1 MYKRKLMKIVI
12 VNNLPSYTGVGRYSF
27 SLFFN
32 LKTIYNNITLINL
45 YETNLANKLIN
56 IIEKNQYHMN
66 LFQKTTHSLVQL
78 LRFLRQGISFSKLY
92 SYEFSLYHITNP
104 WIALYFLPRLY
115 QIHFVITIHDI
126 WPFLLSTPSK
136 LELFLKKPFK
146 EVLMNSGMTIC
157 VTKHTKKDLLRFVN
171 IDPEKIRVIYY
182 GVDHELF
189 KPRDKLEAR
198 RRLGLPLDRPIILNV
213 GSEEPRKNIPIL
225 LKSFKKLL
233 NGVPNALLARVG
245 EKTAYIEKLIKSL
258 GLNGKVLYRRASP
271 NEVALYYNAADLLC
285 FPSYYEGFGN
295 PPLEAMASGLPVIA
309 GNRTSIP
316 EVVSDAGILLDPFD
330 VEGFAY
336 WMREVLMN
344 EDLRNKLSE
353 AGYKRSMSFSW
364 EKCARETLEV
374 YREVLNE
381 A

>member
-1 MYKRKLMKIVI
+1 MKSILLVIHDPSHAGIFRYCLSLYRELKKISENPIDAWLTFPSKVQITKSYGSKLF
-12 VNNLPSYTGVGRYSF
+12 PF
-27 SLFFN
+27 
-32 LKTIYNNITLINL
+32 INL
-45 YETNLANKLIN
+45 GN
-56 IIEKNQYHMN
+56 
-66 LFQKTTHSLVQL
+66 SLLTFFEL
-78 LRFLRQGISFSKLY
+78 LSGRRFHNVY
-92 SYEFSLYHITNP
+92 SLYHLTNVTITP
-104 WIALYFLPRLY
+104 ALLVSCQPA
-115 QIHFVITIHDI
+115 IVTIHDVI
-126 WPFLLSTPSK
+126 PFSLESERSRSWLGAGSLLVK
-136 LELFLKKPFK
+136 LAQKSFSMLTKAYKI
-146 EVLMNSGMTIC
+146 IC
-157 VTKHTKKDLLRFVN
+157 VSKSTKYDLQHYLHVN
-171 IDPEKIRVIYY
+171 DQFIEVIYY

-198 RRLGLPLDRPIILNV
+198 RKLGLPLDRPIILNV
-213 GSEEPRKNIPIL
+213 GSEESRKNIPTL
-225 LKSFKKLL
+225 LRSLKELL
-233 NGVPNALLARVG
+233 NSVPNALLVRVG
-245 EKTAYIEKLIKSL
+245 ERDAHTEKLINSL

-316 EVVSDAGILLDPFD
+316 EVVSHAGILLDPFD

-353 AGYKRSMSFSW
+353 AGYKRSMDFSW

-374 YREVLNE
+374 YNEVLNE
-381 A
+381 V